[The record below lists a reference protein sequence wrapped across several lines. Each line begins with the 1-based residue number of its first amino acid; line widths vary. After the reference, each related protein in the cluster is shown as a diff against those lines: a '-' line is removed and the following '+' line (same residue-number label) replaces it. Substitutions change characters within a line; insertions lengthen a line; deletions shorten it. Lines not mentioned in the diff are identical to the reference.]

1 MTTGADRKPAAI
13 RVCQPERVRRLPGG
27 FLYHVREGRMLPPFI
42 APEAIDALRAG
53 WDATAADTFICS
65 AQKVGTHLTK
75 KFVVELLAEAGAFP
89 EGHPCF
95 GRDIGHGA
103 VPWPEVCR
111 TQDGAEGWEAHLRTV
126 GEGPRLWYTH
136 CEIDDLP
143 LRSVHPGARFLLVY
157 RDPKAVAVSQ
167 YHFYRRHPLLE
178 VDATLPIADFVDL
191 FLNGALYFGDY
202 HAHVRGWVERSSPP
216 IAPSALLVLRYE
228 DLVESPEAQARRIAA
243 FLLPGRALADEALAQ
258 VVARTRFESMRE
270 ELTTN
275 PQTFHFRPE
284 VFFRAGTTSDWQN
297 HLTPALA
304 ARIDARTRVAW
315 AGTSL

>member
-1 MTTGADRKPAAI
+1 M
-13 RVCQPERVRRLPGG
+13 
-27 FLYHVREGRMLPPFI
+27 
-42 APEAIDALRAG
+42 
-53 WDATAADTFICS
+53 
-65 AQKVGTHLTK
+65 
-75 KFVVELLAEAGAFP
+75 
-89 EGHPCF
+89 
-95 GRDIGHGA
+95 
-103 VPWPEVCR
+103 
-111 TQDGAEGWEAHLRTV
+111 
-126 GEGPRLWYTH
+126 
-136 CEIDDLP
+136 
-143 LRSVHPGARFLLVY
+143 
-157 RDPKAVAVSQ
+157 
-167 YHFYRRHPLLE
+167 
-178 VDATLPIADFVDL
+178 
-191 FLNGALYFGDY
+191 
-202 HAHVRGWVERSSPP
+202 
-216 IAPSALLVLRYE
+216 LRYE